1 MFGLGVELSNAQ
13 IQKTYGNKLLPYK
26 TIIVD
31 SKGHGNFSTI
41 QSAINSIPSNNKYW
55 TSINIKAG
63 LYR

>member
-41 QSAINSIPSNNKYW
+41 QSAINYIPSNNKNW
-55 TSINIKAG
+55 TSINITAG

>member
-1 MFGLGVELSNAQ
+1 MVGLGVELSNAQ
-13 IQKTYGNKLLPYK
+13 VHKTYGNKLLPYK

-41 QSAINSIPSNNKYW
+41 QSAINSIPSNNKNW
-55 TSINIKAG
+55 TSINITAG